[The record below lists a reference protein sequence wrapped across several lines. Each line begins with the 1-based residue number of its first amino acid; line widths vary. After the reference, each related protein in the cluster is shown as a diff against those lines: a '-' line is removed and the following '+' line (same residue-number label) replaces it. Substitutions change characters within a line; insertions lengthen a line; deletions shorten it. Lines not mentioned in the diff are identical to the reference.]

1 MRRRA
6 TLFGAGLMVAGML
19 ALAPPA
25 SAQTICA
32 GTQRTVFV
40 CTDPLG
46 GTVITDCVFVGPPPC
61 IPVTVPGPTLSCGGD
76 LIPFI
81 ACRLF

>member
-6 TLFGAGLMVAGML
+6 ILFGAGLLIAGSVAV
-19 ALAPPA
+19 AAPA

-46 GTVITDCVFVGPPPC
+46 GTVISDCVYAGPPPC
-61 IPVTVPGPTLSCGGD
+61 TPVTVPGPTLSCGGD

-81 ACRLF
+81 SCQLF